1 MSKKLLFIILII
13 IVVFAFVG
21 YQFIS
26 KMQLGAVSG
35 LKVVS
40 SPSADVF
47 LNDKLIGKTPYEG
60 KHAAGEY
67 VLKLIPEDTS
77 SQVVS
82 WQGKIVLQPSLLTYV
97 KRELGSSELTSS
109 GDMLFLEKIS
119 GSEAQIVVL
128 SSPDASKVIIDGQE
142 KGITPLVLRDVA
154 SGENDVAISSPGF
167 VGRTVRVQT
176 MQGYKVTVNFQM
188 ALSGDSALV
197 EGVTPTPGGEITQG
211 DKQYVLI
218 KDTPTGFLRVRSG
231 PSTSAKEIGRVK
243 PGEKSVFIEEQEGWY
258 KINYEEGKEGWISN
272 RYAEKV
278 K

>member
-13 IVVFAFVG
+13 IIVFAFVG
-21 YQFIS
+21 YQYIS

-60 KHAAGEY
+60 KHTAGEY

-167 VGRTVRVQT
+167 IGRTVRVQT

-197 EGVTPTPGGEITQG
+197 EGVTPTPGGEIIKG

-231 PSTSAKEIGRVK
+231 PSTSAKEVGRVK

-258 KINYEEGKEGWISN
+258 KINYEEGKEGWISS